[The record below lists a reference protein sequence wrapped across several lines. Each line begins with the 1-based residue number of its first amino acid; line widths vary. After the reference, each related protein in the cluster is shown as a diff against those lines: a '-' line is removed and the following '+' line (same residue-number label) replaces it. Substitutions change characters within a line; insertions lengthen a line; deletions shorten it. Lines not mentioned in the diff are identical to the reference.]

1 MTSSTKICSRCIYDE
16 RVPRISFDE
25 QGICNYCHMSD
36 DIKARY
42 KTGTLQGEAELQL
55 IIENIKKQGKG
66 KKYDCVVGISGGTDS
81 SYTLVKA
88 VEWGLRP
95 LAVHFDNTWDS
106 TIASHNIHKIVN
118 QLNVDLFTYVVDNGE
133 MESITRAF
141 FYSGVP
147 ELDCPTDIAIAEVMY
162 RCANKFDVKYILE
175 GHSFITEGIS
185 PMGTNYFD
193 GKYITDIHKKFGKG
207 KLKSFPN
214 MSFLS
219 FLKWIAWKRIKKI
232 RPLWYIDYSKEKAQ
246 EFLKKHFGWEYYG
259 GHHLENWL
267 SAFTYCVYKP
277 QKFGVDDRNWSL
289 AAAARNGLMSREE
302 ALNRYNQPIENTSEL
317 NEYFLKRTGLTES
330 EYSTVMKGERRT
342 YKDYRT
348 YKKRFERLR
357 PFFFLLTR
365 THLVPYSFYIK
376 YTSKTEGADS

>member
-1 MTSSTKICSRCIYDE
+1 MISPLKICCRCIYDE

-25 QGICNYCHMSD
+25 KGMCNYCQMSD
-36 DIKARY
+36 DIKTRY
-42 KTGTLQGEAELQL
+42 KTGTKHGEAELRV
-55 IIENIKKQGKG
+55 IIEKIKKEGKR
-66 KKYDCVVGISGGTDS
+66 KKYDCVVGVSGGTDS

-147 ELDCPTDIAIAEVMY
+147 ELDCPTDVAIAEVMY

-175 GHSFITEGIS
+175 GHSYITEGIS

-193 GKYITDIHKKFGKG
+193 GRYITDIYKKFGKG

-214 MSFLS
+214 MSLLS
-219 FLKWIAWKRIKKI
+219 FIKWIAWKRIKKI

-246 EFLKKHFGWEYYG
+246 EILKKQFGWEYYG

-267 SAFTYCVYKP
+267 SAFTYSVYKP
-277 QKFGVDDRNWSL
+277 QKFRVDDRNWSL

-302 ALNRYNQPIENTSEL
+302 ALNMYGRMIENTLEL
-317 NEYFLKRTGLTES
+317 KEYFLKRTGLTEH
-330 EYSTVMKGERRT
+330 EYLTVMTGERRT

-348 YKKRFERLR
+348 YKKIFERLR
-357 PFFFLLTR
+357 PFFFLLTKAN
-365 THLVPYSFYIK
+365 LIPYSFYLK
-376 YTSKTEGADS
+376 YTSKTEGA